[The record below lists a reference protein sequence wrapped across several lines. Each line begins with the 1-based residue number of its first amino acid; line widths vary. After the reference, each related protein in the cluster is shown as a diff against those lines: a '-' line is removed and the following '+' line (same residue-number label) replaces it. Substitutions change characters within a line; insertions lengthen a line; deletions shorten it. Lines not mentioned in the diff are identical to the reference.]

1 MMRGW
6 SGLVAAGAFAGA
18 SVCCTPAPA
27 QIPSPAQAPAVAPA
41 QAPAAAPTGAVK
53 IQYGPATTSNQPLA
67 HARDLMTQ
75 DKALEEL
82 QLFLTPL
89 RLPRDLNIVMA
100 ECGGAESH
108 AYTSD
113 PPTVTICYERIAK
126 ILAVA
131 KANADPKTKDETL
144 VDTGAITE
152 TLLHETAYG
161 IFDILHVPVWGRI
174 DDAADELAGLIML
187 QFGEDAAKV
196 TVFGTAKY
204 LIWSSSTVSN
214 AALSSAE
221 SPEMQRFYDFLCIAL
236 GGDQVDFGSM
246 DLPSELIAPH
256 RFARCSDEYQKV
268 RKAFNLRI
276 MPYID
281 PDLLVRARVRDW

>member
-1 MMRGW
+1 MAQSIIDLDGSFFAGRSRAKMWGAIMMRGW

-18 SVCCTPAPA
+18 SMCCTPAPA
-27 QIPSPAQAPAVAPA
+27 QIPSPAQAPA

-113 PPTVTICYERIAK
+113 SPTVTICYERIAK

-221 SPEMQRFYDFLCIAL
+221 VTGNAAVL
-236 GGDQVDFGSM
+236 
-246 DLPSELIAPH
+246 
-256 RFARCSDEYQKV
+256 
-268 RKAFNLRI
+268 
-276 MPYID
+276 
-281 PDLLVRARVRDW
+281 